1 MDYQYKNQYQYP
13 SDFALNDQYAY
24 QNSDNYSNSKEEE
37 ARTEI
42 NEMIRLGFIRK
53 VYGILSVQLFITTM
67 FSLIAMISDSV
78 RKFMINNIGIMLL
91 MLLLAIFL
99 PCVIVCCNGQMR
111 EFPKNY
117 IILGI
122 FTLAESYL
130 VGFICAF
137 TKPEVVFMAASM
149 TFVMVVTLTI
159 YAMTTKTDITIYG
172 GLIFIIFAALFLFTI
187 FGIFIQ
193 NRLFHVIL
201 ALIGVILFSIYI
213 IYDTQLIMGN
223 RSEMIEVDDYI
234 LGAFILYTDI
244 INLFIEL
251 LKIISYFYDSS

>member
-13 SDFALNDQYAY
+13 SDFALNDQFAY
-24 QNSDNYSNSKEEE
+24 QNNDNYSNSKEEE
-37 ARTEI
+37 VRTEI
-42 NEMIRLGFIRK
+42 DTMVRLGFVRK
-53 VYGILSVQLFITTM
+53 VYGILSVQLFVTTM

-78 RKFMINNIGIMLL
+78 KIFMINNIGLMLF
-91 MLLLAIFL
+91 MLLLVIFL

-111 EFPKNY
+111 QFPKNY
-117 IILGI
+117 IILGV

-130 VGFICAF
+130 IGFICAY

-149 TFVMVVTLTI
+149 TFVMVISLTL

-172 GLIFIIFAALFLFTI
+172 GLIFIFFAALFLFG
-187 FGIFIQ
+187 FFSIFIQ
-193 NRLFHVIL
+193 CPLFHVIL

-223 RSEMIEVDDYI
+223 KSEMIEVDDYI
-234 LGAFILYTDI
+234 LGAFMLYTDI